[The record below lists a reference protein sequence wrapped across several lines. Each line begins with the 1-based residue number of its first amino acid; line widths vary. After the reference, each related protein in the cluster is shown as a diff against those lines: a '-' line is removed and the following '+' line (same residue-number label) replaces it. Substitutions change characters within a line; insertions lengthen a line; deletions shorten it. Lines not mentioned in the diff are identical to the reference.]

1 MNTVALEYAETD
13 IEKMILNTGKTSL
26 LCNDKETMCSL
37 DYTQELVLDLARQT
51 ACGMAYMVGKGHGH
65 FDLKP
70 ENVLVANTGSPESP
84 KWVAKVRINRYSESI
99 GCTKTSSR

>member
-1 MNTVALEYAETD
+1 VNTVALEYAETD

-51 ACGMAYMVGKGHGH
+51 ACGMAYMVGEGHGH

-84 KWVAKVRINRYSESI
+84 KWVAKVRINRCYVYDWLY
-99 GCTKTSSR
+99 